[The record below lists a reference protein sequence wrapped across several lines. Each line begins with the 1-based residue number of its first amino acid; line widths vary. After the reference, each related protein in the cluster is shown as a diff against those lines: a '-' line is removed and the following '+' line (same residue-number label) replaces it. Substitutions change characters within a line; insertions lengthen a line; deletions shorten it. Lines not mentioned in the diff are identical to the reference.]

1 MLSFEEGRVLGVL
14 IEKLLTTPEQ
24 VPLSVNACM
33 LGCNQKTNRDPVVQF
48 SEPQVMQTLEKLQSQ
63 GYALHCTGAGAR
75 VDKYSQNLDRVLGL
89 SREEICLLS
98 IMMLRGPQT
107 PGELS
112 TRSKRAWP
120 EGSLALIDEKLAAMS
135 SRETPLVRRLDR
147 QPGQKESRWV
157 QLLVE
162 SNVELPSSSVSE
174 TMPAESMPASTAFEQ
189 DEFLALKDEVE
200 FLRDEVAELR
210 NLVEQLQIRVEG

>member
-1 MLSFEEGRVLGVL
+1 MLSFEEGRVLAVL

-48 SEPQVMQTLEKLQSQ
+48 SESEVMTNLEKLQSN
-63 GYALHCTGAGAR
+63 GYVLHCTGAGSR
-75 VDKYSQNLDRVLGL
+75 VEKYTQNLDRVMELK
-89 SREEICLLS
+89 REDICLLS
-98 IMMLRGPQT
+98 ILILRGPQT

-112 TRSKRAWP
+112 TRSKRGWP
-120 EGSLALIDEKLAAMS
+120 EGSLTIIEAKLNELS
-135 SRETPLVRRLDR
+135 SRETPLVQRLER
-147 QPGQKESRWV
+147 MPGQKESRWM

-162 SNVELPSSSVSE
+162 SQNPAQTSE
-174 TMPAESMPASTAFEQ
+174 AQFEMEVPASSDLKSE
-189 DEFLALKDEVE
+189 ELLALKDEVE

-210 NLVEQLQIRVEG
+210 NLVEQLQIKVEG

>member
-33 LGCNQKTNRDPVVQF
+33 LGCNQKTNREPVVQF
-48 SEPQVMQTLEKLQSQ
+48 SESEVMATLEKLQSK
-63 GYALHCTGAGAR
+63 GYVLHCSGAGAR
-75 VDKYSQNLDRVLGL
+75 VDKYTQNLDRVLGL

-98 IMMLRGPQT
+98 ILLLRGAQT

-112 TRSKRAWP
+112 TRSKRGWP
-120 EGSLALIDEKLAAMS
+120 EGTLASIEELLQKLSDAES
-135 SRETPLVRRLDR
+135 PLVKRLDR
-147 QPGQKESRWV
+147 MPGQKESRWL
-157 QLLVE
+157 QLLTE
-162 SNVELPSSSVSE
+162 SNEAVPQIEVSSELIETTDSPS
-174 TMPAESMPASTAFEQ
+174 FEQ
-189 DEFLALKDEVE
+189 EEFLALKDEVE

-210 NLVEQLQIRVEG
+210 SLVEQLQTRVDG